1 MSNDSPHDNG
11 AAAAAAATPP
21 APPAPAP
28 APAAAAAATAAT
40 SAAATT
46 EKKTGA
52 EAHCDE
58 EHPFFHYYGLLVHQQ
73 NM

>member
-46 EKKTGA
+46 QKKTGA

>member
-1 MSNDSPHDNG
+1 MSNDSAHDNG
-11 AAAAAAATPP
+11 AAAAAAA
-21 APPAPAP
+21 AAPAP
-28 APAAAAAATAAT
+28 APPIPAAAAAAT

-46 EKKTGA
+46 QKKTVA
-52 EAHCDE
+52 EANCDE